1 MTTFLQA
8 HPRNRLNGT
17 YSIAHVGEQVTVYG
31 WVQTYRDH
39 GGVVFIDLRDR
50 SGIVQLRFEPSHGD
64 GKAHVTANEVRGE
77 WVVGARGQVIS
88 RGTNINP
95 KIPTGEVEILVD
107 AIEVLSE
114 ARTPPF
120 EIKDGTD
127 TGESLRLKYRYLDL
141 RRPELSRN
149 LALRSQV
156 NQLTRSYFCNE
167 HGFLEI
173 ETPVLMKSTPEG
185 ARDYLV
191 PSRVHPGQFY
201 ALPQSPQT
209 FKQILMISGMGRYM
223 QICHCFRD
231 EDLRADRQ
239 PEFTQ
244 LDLEMSFVT
253 VASLQTIL
261 DGYVRRVWKE
271 VLNYEVPA
279 KIDIMS
285 YTEAMD
291 KYGRDAPDLRFGLPL
306 TDLSDTLRDRIEFR
320 IFAGTLADGGMVKA
334 LHIPDGK
341 AFTRKDLDRTIPEEA
356 AVFGA
361 KGVAWA
367 RVSEG
372 GVWSGPVAKGIDE
385 ALRGEVNELLGA
397 SEGSLILF
405 VADKASVANASLARL
420 RIVAGE
426 RLGLI
431 DPKAWAFCWVVDF
444 PMFEYS
450 AEDGRFYAMH
460 HPFTSPRDSDQ
471 HLLESDPGAALANA
485 YDLVVNGVEMGGGSI
500 RIHRSDVQSKV
511 FEILGL
517 SPAAARKLLEYQW
530 PGNIRELENCIERAV
545 AYTRG
550 GEITVADLPSRV
562 ASTQSSPALETAPS
576 SDELV
581 PLRTVEQRHIQ
592 RVLDAVGGNKAAA
605 ARILGIERKTLYRKL
620 GG

>member
-1 MTTFLQA
+1 MTTFLRQS
-8 HPRNRLNGT
+8 PRTRLNGT
-17 YSIAHVGEQVTVYG
+17 YSSAHVGEQVTVYG

-39 GGVVFIDLRDR
+39 GGVVFIDVRDR

-64 GKAHVTANEVRGE
+64 GLAHGTANVVRSE
-77 WVVGARGQVIS
+77 WVVGARGEVIS

-120 EIKDGTD
+120 EIKDGSD

-149 LALRSQV
+149 LALRSRV
-156 NQLTRSYFCNE
+156 NQLTRNYFCNE

-173 ETPVLMKSTPEG
+173 ETPVLAKSTPEG

-209 FKQILMISGMGRYM
+209 FKQLLMISGMDRYM
-223 QICHCFRD
+223 QICRCFRD

-244 LDLEMSFVT
+244 LDLEVSFTT
-253 VASLQTIL
+253 VAQLQTML
-261 DGYVRRVWKE
+261 NGYVREIWKE

-279 KIDIMS
+279 TIDTMT

-306 TDLSDTLRDRIEFR
+306 TDLSNTLRDRVEFR
-320 IFAGTLADGGMVKA
+320 IFSATLAGGGMVKA
-334 LHIPDGK
+334 LHIPDGS

-356 AVFGA
+356 AVYGA

-367 RVSEG
+367 RVNEG
-372 GVWSGPVAKGIDE
+372 GVWSGPVAKGVAE
-385 ALRGEVNELLGA
+385 GLRGEVNELLGA

-405 VADKASVANASLARL
+405 VADQPSVANASLARL
-420 RIVAGE
+420 RMIAGE

-431 DPKAWAFCWVVDF
+431 DPDAWAFCWVVDF

-450 AEDGRFYAMH
+450 EDDGRFYAMH
-460 HPFTSPRDSDQ
+460 HPFTSPRDADL
-471 HLLESDPGAALANA
+471 HLLETDPGAAMANA

-511 FEILGL
+511 FEVLGMSVEEAEEKFGFFLEALQYGTPPHGGIALGL
-517 SPAAARKLLEYQW
+517 DRMFMLLTGAESLRDVIAFPKTQK
-530 PGNIRELENCIERAV
+530 
-545 AYTRG
+545 
-550 GEITVADLPSRV
+550 
-562 ASTQSSPALETAPS
+562 ASCLMSESPS
-576 SDELV
+576 SV
-581 PLRTVEQRHIQ
+581 VAEQLKDLHI
-592 RVLDAVGGNKAAA
+592 RLAK
-605 ARILGIERKTLYRKL
+605 
-620 GG
+620 